1 MNVKRVKFL
10 IAGAVL
16 LSAFLFLFLT
26 SFNSE
31 NLAYFLTVDEIADKI
46 ADKNSGLKGRGIRVE
61 GKIVPKS
68 LVRNPEAMKIA
79 FRMQG
84 EKATLPVNFKGVAP
98 DLLDAGFPVI
108 AEGKLDANGVLVANN
123 LMVACPSKFEEMK
136 SAGEKV
142 PEAAEHKKLIEGVVR
157 ITPQARN

>member
-1 MNVKRVKFL
+1 MNVKRVKFY

-26 SFNSE
+26 SFKSE
-31 NLAYFLTVDEIADKI
+31 NLAYFLTVDEIADKG
-46 ADKNSGLKGRGIRVE
+46 SGLKGRGIRVE

-68 LVRNPEAMKIA
+68 LIRNPEAMKIA
-79 FRMQG
+79 FQMQG
-84 EKATLPVNFKGVAP
+84 EKTTLPVNFKGVAP

-108 AEGKLDANGVLVANN
+108 AEGKLDANGVLVAKN

-136 SAGEKV
+136 SAGEKM
-142 PEAAEHKKLIEGVVR
+142 PEAAEHVKLIEGAAQQKA
-157 ITPQARN
+157 QARN

>member
-1 MNVKRVKFL
+1 MNVKRVKFF

-16 LSAFLFLFLT
+16 LSAFLFLFIT
-26 SFNSE
+26 SFTSE
-31 NLAYFLTVDEIADKI
+31 NMAYFLTVDEIAHKGLD
-46 ADKNSGLKGRGIRVE
+46 LKGRGIRVE

-68 LVRNPEAMKIA
+68 LIRNPEAMKIA

-84 EKATLPVNFKGVAP
+84 EKATLPVNFRGVAP

-142 PEAAEHKKLIEGVVR
+142 PEAAEHKKLVESAVR
-157 ITPQARN
+157 INPQARN